1 MAVML
6 ATDELELW
14 PAGDDDA
21 HGWTAAGARPAWTG
35 RGSLQLTPGLV
46 DVGAS
51 VRGGSG
57 PNNPAGAELGR
68 VILPP
73 DAPAVDG
80 MGLEARG
87 RRYVLSQVYNV
98 ADPAGAGLDV
108 VVATVSEV
116 SRWPA

>member
-21 HGWTAAGARPAWTG
+21 HGWTVDGARPTWTG
-35 RGSLQLTPGLV
+35 RGSLQLNPGLV
-46 DVGAS
+46 AVDAMVG
-51 VRGGSG
+51 GGSG
-57 PNNPAGAELGR
+57 PNSPAGAKLGR

-80 MGLEARG
+80 MGLGARG

-98 ADPAGAGLDV
+98 ADPAGAGLEV

-116 SRWPA
+116 NRWPA